1 MYISIIHMIIIT
13 VMFITL
19 IIATIYIYIFYISI
33 YIYISLFQVSAR
45 FQTTAP
51 VPRHVGTSQVES
63 GSDSAKSEG
72 DPPGIHLR
80 SSKRCE
86 MGHNHIE

>member
-1 MYISIIHMIIIT
+1 MYISIINM
-13 VMFITL
+13 
-19 IIATIYIYIFYISI
+19 
-33 YIYISLFQVSAR
+33 FQVSAR

>member
-1 MYISIIHMIIIT
+1 MYISIINMIIIT

-19 IIATIYIYIFYISI
+19 IIATIYIYILYL

-80 SSKRCE
+80 SSKRCG